1 MPQMSYRLLSM
12 ITLGFAISLSIFVVE
27 LKNHGIYAA
36 NYPHEAALNGQNEV
50 SPTNSTATGLLEI
63 RMLDDNSTL
72 RYRLNVTGIS
82 DASGVQIYS
91 GKTGENGPVLVN
103 LLQPGKSKHAD
114 TTYGMIIRGNITD
127 SSLQGPV
134 QGKTLGDL
142 ISLMNSGYTYVNI
155 LTLNHPDGEIRG
167 QIQNTEGTNSTSIGM
182 STLTE

>member
-1 MPQMSYRLLSM
+1 M
-12 ITLGFAISLSIFVVE
+12 
-27 LKNHGIYAA
+27 
-36 NYPHEAALNGQNEV
+36 
-50 SPTNSTATGLLEI
+50 
-63 RMLDDNSTL
+63 
-72 RYRLNVTGIS
+72 
-82 DASGVQIYS
+82 
-91 GKTGENGPVLVN
+91 LVN

-114 TTYGMIIRGNITD
+114 TTYGMIIRGNLTD

-142 ISLMNSGYTYVNI
+142 ISLMNSGDTYVNI